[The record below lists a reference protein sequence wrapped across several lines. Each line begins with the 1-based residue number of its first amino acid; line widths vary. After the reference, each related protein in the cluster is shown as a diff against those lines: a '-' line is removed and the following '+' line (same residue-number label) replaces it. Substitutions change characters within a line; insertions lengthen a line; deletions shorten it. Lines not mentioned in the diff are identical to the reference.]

1 MTPDAREFLSI
12 SGKDQH
18 FKASRER
25 NAGCRDSHAIEVLG
39 CVIFTPRF
47 VEKLSL
53 NFSEVALW
61 DVHPADHESQIVSCI
76 RRPLPDRYPITSVG
90 AFASMRFDFQHQ
102 LAIELDNLSAL
113 FPERGASFDRCF
125 EIFEE
130 VAGQDC
136 LVQNAACDLL
146 VVGHPEESAFMV
158 RRRLVFLCLL

>member
-1 MTPDAREFLSI
+1 VTSDTRELLSI

-18 FKASRER
+18 FKAIRER

-47 VEKLSL
+47 VEKLGL
-53 NFSEVALW
+53 NFSEVALRG
-61 DVHPADHESQIVSCI
+61 VHPADHESQIVSCI
-76 RRPLPDRYPITSVG
+76 RRPLADRYPITSVG
-90 AFASMRFDFQHQ
+90 AFVSTRFDFQYQ
-102 LAIELDNLSAL
+102 FAIVLDNLSAL

-136 LVQNAACDLL
+136 LVENAARDLL
-146 VVGHPEESAFMV
+146 VVAIPRKAPSW
-158 RRRLVFLCLL
+158 